1 LVPFNRQRNIA
12 AAKYF
17 SHSNTF
23 ANQHSQWQSDKS
35 FDSSMRAYSSRQQ
48 KPEDIREMKNQ
59 QLKERQYRLQTL
71 LRDES
76 SKYAQ
81 EAKELRV
88 NGAENSKTF
97 DALKQRMDS
106 IKSAREED
114 RKRLVE
120 EKLYQHWRENNPDI
134 REIESKRK
142 ITTFIFYL
150 FWLIRITIPMNIP
163 YS

>member
-1 LVPFNRQRNIA
+1 
-12 AAKYF
+12 
-17 SHSNTF
+17 
-23 ANQHSQWQSDKS
+23 
-35 FDSSMRAYSSRQQ
+35 MRAYSSRQQ